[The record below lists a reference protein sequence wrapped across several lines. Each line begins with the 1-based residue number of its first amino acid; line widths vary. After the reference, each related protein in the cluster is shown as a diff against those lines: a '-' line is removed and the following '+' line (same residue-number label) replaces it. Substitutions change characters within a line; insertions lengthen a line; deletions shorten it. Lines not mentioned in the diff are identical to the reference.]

1 MHRKTN
7 SLLRLTEFR
16 PRQANS
22 SVATVARPES
32 QTFSRT
38 SRKTTDKCGRDG
50 DRKLIRISARCSECR
65 FHIRFRGMLGLPG
78 DFTPPSR
85 FVRAVAF
92 SKTALPVEKAK
103 DGVLQAFH
111 LLNQFHVPRGAAAGI
126 EHGKE
131 VADYTLWASAADL
144 KNLRYYFRTYENSRI
159 RMDMKAMNLEAP
171 DIRTISMQGSEQIE
185 DASAKAK

>member
-1 MHRKTN
+1 
-7 SLLRLTEFR
+7 
-16 PRQANS
+16 
-22 SVATVARPES
+22 
-32 QTFSRT
+32 
-38 SRKTTDKCGRDG
+38 
-50 DRKLIRISARCSECR
+50 
-65 FHIRFRGMLGLPG
+65 MLGLPG

-131 VADYTLWASAADL
+131 VADYTLWTSAADL